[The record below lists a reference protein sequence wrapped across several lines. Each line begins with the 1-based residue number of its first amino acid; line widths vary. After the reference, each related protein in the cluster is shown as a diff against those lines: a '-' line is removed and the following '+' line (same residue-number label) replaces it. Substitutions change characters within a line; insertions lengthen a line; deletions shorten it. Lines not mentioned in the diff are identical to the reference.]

1 MTTRVVSADEARRIA
16 IRAQALDGSTTT
28 VLDTVRR
35 LGSLQLDPTARVAP
49 TQLLVLWSRL
59 GAFDTGELARLL
71 GARELYEWIAFVYP
85 KEALPALLSR
95 MRRWPVGT
103 TAWPTRVREWLAAN
117 ASFRRYV
124 LRELERNG
132 PLPSRRFEDRSKT
145 PWPSS
150 GWTGNRNVGQ
160 MLQFLTARG
169 EVAVVGRTGNQRL
182 FDLAERWYGGT
193 RPMPDR
199 EADAYFAE
207 QRFRSLGV
215 ELRKGAWIA
224 HPDGDDRPV
233 ERTTLLSPFDRL
245 IHDRARTEALF
256 GFRYRIEIYVPKAQR
271 KHGYF
276 VLPILHGDRL
286 VGRID
291 PEVDRKQGV
300 LRVNAVH
307 WEGDPV
313 PIENPV
319 QSLAQLVGAGEIA
332 WP

>member
-1 MTTRVVSADEARRIA
+1 MTTRVVTADEARRIA
-16 IRAQALDGSTTT
+16 VRAQALDGSATT

-49 TQLLVLWSRL
+49 TQFLVLWSRL
-59 GAFDTGELARLL
+59 GAYDTGELARLL
-71 GARELYEWIAFVYP
+71 ADRELYEWLAFVYP
-85 KEALPALLSR
+85 SEALPALLSR
-95 MRRWPVGT
+95 MRRWPEGT

-124 LRELERNG
+124 LRQLERNG

-160 MLQFLTARG
+160 MLHFLVARG
-169 EVAVVGRTGNQRL
+169 EIAVVGRERTQRL
-182 FDLAERWYGGT
+182 FDLAERWYGDT
-193 RPMPDR
+193 RPMPDAD
-199 EADAYFAE
+199 ADAYFADR
-207 QRFRSLGV
+207 RFRALGV
-215 ELRKGAWIA
+215 ELRKGAWTA
-224 HPDGDDRPV
+224 HSEADDGPV

-256 GFRYRIEIYVPKAQR
+256 GFRYRMEIYVPKDR
-271 KHGYF
+271 RRHGYF

-286 VGRID
+286 VGRLD
-291 PEVDRKQGV
+291 PEVDRKRSV
-300 LRVNAVH
+300 LRINAVH
-307 WEGDPV
+307 WDGDAV
-313 PIENPV
+313 PIENSV
-319 QSLAQLVGAGEIA
+319 QSLAQFVGAGEIA